1 MDKQLQ
7 ENFKSVMSSEYLHSI
22 EMSLLN
28 RTETKGTDNEEELDQ
43 LLSHYIRGDRIKIM
57 SLETTDLLATAL
69 LLYDIPSKH
78 IIQLDL
84 NSK

>member
-1 MDKQLQ
+1 
-7 ENFKSVMSSEYLHSI
+7 MSSEYLHSI

-28 RTETKGTDNEEELDQ
+28 RTETKGTDNEDELDQ
-43 LLSHYIRGDRIKIM
+43 LLSHYIRGDHTKIM
-57 SLETTDLLATAL
+57 SPETADLLATAL